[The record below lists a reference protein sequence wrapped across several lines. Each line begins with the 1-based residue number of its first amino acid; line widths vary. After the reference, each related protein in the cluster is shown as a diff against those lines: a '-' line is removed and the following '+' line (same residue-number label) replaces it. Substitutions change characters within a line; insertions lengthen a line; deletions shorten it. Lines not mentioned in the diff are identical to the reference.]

1 MYMLRSVKQ
10 PFIHSLYIFY
20 LNTLQIGI
28 DQNGSRIIADHAATV
43 SRTRPFG
50 KETTFL
56 VSIDQS
62 FLNFPVY
69 RRIHQIKKRKQ
80 TTECIPET
88 RIGVHIAGKHF
99 PIIGAVVNGST
110 LLVQLVKSTGEK
122 QRAVQAGIESA
133 ESFVDAATL
142 DTEDKIAD
150 AVNKYTVF
158 GRVTPKQKK
167 QLVKALQ
174 AKEHTVAM
182 TGDGVNDMLA
192 MKDADCSCL
201 LYTSPSPR
209 DTR

>member
-1 MYMLRSVKQ
+1 MLRSVKQ

-69 RRIHQIKKRKQ
+69 RRIHQIKERKQ

-99 PIIGAVVNGST
+99 PHYRGCSEWEHPACPTRKKHGGKAASGTGRNRKCGIGRGFRPPLQSCPTHCSKHHV
-110 LLVQLVKSTGEK
+110 L
-122 QRAVQAGIESA
+122 SA
-133 ESFVDAATL
+133 PACQNCPYPNSSKFRSA
-142 DTEDKIAD
+142 
-150 AVNKYTVF
+150 
-158 GRVTPKQKK
+158 
-167 QLVKALQ
+167 
-174 AKEHTVAM
+174 
-182 TGDGVNDMLA
+182 
-192 MKDADCSCL
+192 CS
-201 LYTSPSPR
+201 
-209 DTR
+209 